1 MGICLPFVGYV
12 KARGAHTVRHD
23 PEAEDNRKHIE
34 KIRKFFDVAEAA
46 DREWF
51 LPFVRQPEKIDWST
65 CFVEILLETNDVRRP
80 KLTNFLKRAG
90 DRSLVISAWD
100 DLFEVENEVVDRLVK
115 KNLKTWSPILRID
128 QPNEPL
134 TPSILRRAGSNLPSL
149 IMSNQNR
156 VQESIEARVRPA
168 LTTG

>member
-1 MGICLPFVGYV
+1 MGIGLPFVGYV
-12 KARGAHTVRHD
+12 KARGAHTVRQD
-23 PEAEDNRKHIE
+23 PKAEDNKRHIE
-34 KIRKFFDVAEAA
+34 KIRKFFDVSQAA
-46 DREWF
+46 DRAWF
-51 LPFVRQPEKIDWST
+51 LPFLRQPEKVNWST
-65 CFVEILLETNDVRRP
+65 CFDEILLETDDVRRP

-115 KNLKTWSPILRID
+115 RSLETWSPILRID

-134 TPSILRRAGSNLPSL
+134 TPSILRRAGSRLPFL

-156 VQESIEARVRPA
+156 VQGSIEARVRPA